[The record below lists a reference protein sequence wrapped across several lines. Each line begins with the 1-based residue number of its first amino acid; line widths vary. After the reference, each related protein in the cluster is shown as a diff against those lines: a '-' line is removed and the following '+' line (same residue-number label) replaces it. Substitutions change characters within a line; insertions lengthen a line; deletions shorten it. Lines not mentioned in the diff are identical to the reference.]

1 MKIGLAIASF
11 GLVLSLPLHEIRAIP
26 LPESVARGFLGHFV
40 AKDSEIVDMM
50 DETMR
55 AAFGAAKAAQFADSL
70 VAKGGTFIGLGESKI
85 ETKDDYSV
93 VLIRGNYEKM
103 SLDFKVTVDQ
113 KGLVAGFFVS
123 NLAPKA
129 EWTLPP
135 YAKAGVWKD
144 EEVEVGAAG
153 WPLKGTLSIPSG
165 KEPFPAV
172 LLVQGSGP
180 SDRDEAV
187 GPNKIFA
194 DIAAGLA
201 TDGIAVLRYD
211 KRTLVYASEM
221 AKSAETIGVGEE
233 TVDDA
238 VAALAFL
245 AKDGRID
252 GKHIFII
259 GHSLGAMLGPKI
271 AAEAQARG
279 IAIAGLVLLA
289 PSASPLEDVI
299 VDQFNYLAKSGAG
312 GEDLGAAEL
321 SRIEAAAER
330 VKALTSLPSQEDPAP
345 ALLPLG
351 IPASWWRSIA
361 GYDPVKAARELALPL
376 LVIHG
381 SRDYQV
387 GLAEAALWK
396 KGLSGIKTAKV
407 VLIDGLNHLM
417 MKGKGPS
424 TPSEYDKPGHVDGR
438 VIGQIAGFLFTR

>member
-1 MKIGLAIASF
+1 MKHGFALVSLGLLLGF
-11 GLVLSLPLHEIRAIP
+11 PLQEIRAAP
-26 LPESVARGFLGHFV
+26 QPEAVARDFLGRFV
-40 AKDSEIVDMM
+40 AKDAEIVETM

-55 AAFGAAKAAQFADSL
+55 GAFGAAKAAQFADSL
-70 VAKGGTFIGLGESKI
+70 VAKGGKFIGLGESKI
-85 ETKDDYSV
+85 ETKGDYSV
-93 VLIRGNYEKM
+93 VVIRGNYEKL

-113 KGLVAGFFVS
+113 KGWVAGFFVS
-123 NLAPKA
+123 NIAAKA
-129 EWTLPP
+129 NWTLPP

-180 SDRDEAV
+180 SDRDEAI
-187 GPNKIFA
+187 GPNRIFA

-211 KRTLVYASEM
+211 KRSLVYGDEM
-221 AKSAETIGVGEE
+221 AKSAATVGVGEE

-252 GKHIFII
+252 GKRIFLI
-259 GHSLGAMLGPKI
+259 GHSLGAMLGPRI
-271 AAEAQARG
+271 ASEAKARG
-279 IAIAGLVLLA
+279 IPLAGLMLLA
-289 PSASPLEDVI
+289 PNASPLENVI
-299 VDQFNYLAKSGAG
+299 VDQFNYLAKAGLG
-312 GEDLGAAEL
+312 GEDLGAGEL

-330 VKALTSLPSQEDPAP
+330 VRALSALPSPEDPP
-345 ALLPLG
+345 PSLLPLG
-351 IPASWWRSIA
+351 IPAYWWRSIA
-361 GYDPVKAARELALPL
+361 GYDPVKAARELDLPL

-396 KGLSGIKTAKV
+396 KGLAGIKTAKV

-417 MKGKGPS
+417 MKGRGPS
-424 TPSEYDKPGHVDGR
+424 TPAEYDKPGHVDGR